1 MKIDYFFA
9 ELKRRNVYKVAVA
22 YVVVAWLPHPGGLHF
37 PAGFRRA
44 FLGDEGLGG
53 RHPFRI
59 SGRGLGNMGSHP
71 EGVLLKSALATNIA
85 K

>member
-1 MKIDYFFA
+1 MKIDNFFA
-9 ELKRRNVYKVAVA
+9 ELKRRNVLQGRCRLCRGGMAT
-22 YVVVAWLPHPGGLHF
+22 HPGGLHF

-71 EGVLLKSALATNIA
+71 EGVLLKSALATNVA